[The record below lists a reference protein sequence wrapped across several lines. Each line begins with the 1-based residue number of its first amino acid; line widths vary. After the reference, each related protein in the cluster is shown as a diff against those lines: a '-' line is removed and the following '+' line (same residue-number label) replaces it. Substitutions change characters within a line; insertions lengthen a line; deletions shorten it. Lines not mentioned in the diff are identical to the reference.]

1 MLRKAGC
8 KRGANLST
16 DSRVN
21 HDSVTDGAN
30 KRLCSVV
37 DERDV
42 WVAGAHA
49 VIVNG
54 RLRNKRNNA
63 FVAVTV
69 GETSRAAGYLVHV

>member
-8 KRGANLST
+8 TRGANLST

-42 WVAGAHA
+42 AGAHA

-54 RLRNKRNNA
+54 RLQDG

-69 GETSRAAGYLVHV
+69 GRGGSVRTILLEWLAR

>member
-8 KRGANLST
+8 TRGANLST

-42 WVAGAHA
+42 AGAHA

-54 RLRNKRNNA
+54 RLNKMA
-63 FVAVTV
+63 
-69 GETSRAAGYLVHV
+69 L